1 MSGEKLGFPLLLKF
15 FILLMR
21 WDIECGE
28 MGELR
33 YSFCKMCI
41 RLPRGLPVL

>member
-1 MSGEKLGFPLLLKF
+1 MSGEKLGFPLLVKF

-28 MGELR
+28 ME
-33 YSFCKMCI
+33 S
-41 RLPRGLPVL
+41 